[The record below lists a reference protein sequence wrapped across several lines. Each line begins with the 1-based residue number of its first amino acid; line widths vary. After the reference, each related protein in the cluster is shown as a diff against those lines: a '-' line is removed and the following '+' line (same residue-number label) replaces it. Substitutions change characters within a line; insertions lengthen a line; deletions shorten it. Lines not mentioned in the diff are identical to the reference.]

1 MINYT
6 SNLRFCQYFPLI
18 LLQTPMLFAGN
29 GTDAPLC
36 TVTKLPAEAGSPYKD
51 YILVLFVLDSC
62 LSCRKACDRHTE
74 R

>member
-6 SNLRFCQYFPLI
+6 SNLRFCQYFPPI

-62 LSCRKACDRHTE
+62 LSCRKTCDRHAE